1 MRANRFP
8 DDGTAIRE
16 SRTRPEAF
24 EAVFHRHWP
33 TVYRYC
39 VRRLGSGGEDVAAE
53 TFRVAFDQRNRYDGR
68 EDAAPWLLGIATNL
82 VRAWFR
88 AAARG
93 ARAHARVALERA
105 PDDVDDLLDRLE
117 AERLGPDLTFVVQ
130 TLDDVGRDTLLLHVL
145 AELSYE
151 QISRATGV
159 SIGTVSSRL
168 NRARARAR
176 AHLESL
182 ELCHEK

>member
-1 MRANRFP
+1 MQVTRSP
-8 DDGTAIRE
+8 DDATAIRA
-16 SRTRPEAF
+16 SRAKPEAF

-33 TVYRYC
+33 RVYRYC
-39 VRRLGSGGEDVAAE
+39 VSRLGAGGEDVAAE
-53 TFRVAFDQRNRYDGR
+53 TFRVAFDQRGRYDGR

-88 AAARG
+88 SAARG
-93 ARAHARVALERA
+93 ARAHERAASEPA

-117 AERLGPDLTFVVQ
+117 AERLGPNLAFVLQ
-130 TLDDVGRDTLLLHVL
+130 TLDSAGRDALLLHVL

-151 QISRATGV
+151 QIARATEV
-159 SIGTVSSRL
+159 PIGTVSSRI

-176 AHLESL
+176 THLEQL
-182 ELCHEK
+182 ELT